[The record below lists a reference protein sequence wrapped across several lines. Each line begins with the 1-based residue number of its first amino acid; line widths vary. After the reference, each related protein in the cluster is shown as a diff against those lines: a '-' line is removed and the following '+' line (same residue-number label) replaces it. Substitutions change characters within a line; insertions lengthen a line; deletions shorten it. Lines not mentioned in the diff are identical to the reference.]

1 MAFIASDEPLTRG
14 WYGAPVGYLNRKLD
28 GKFGVAIRSA
38 VAQRDRVW
46 AYAGAGI
53 VADSDPA
60 SEWDETAI
68 KFQPMLNALKV
79 TKH

>member
-1 MAFIASDEPLTRG
+1 
-14 WYGAPVGYLNRKLD
+14 VGYLDQNLD

-38 VAQRDRVW
+38 VAQRDKVW

-60 SEWDETAI
+60 SEWVETAI
-68 KFQPMLNALKV
+68 KFRPMLDALGVK
-79 TKH
+79 